1 GRIHLSFDV
10 PISLAALIKERGI
23 DRASGATDEQKR
35 SLVRALGHRV
45 MYGISRV
52 STVTPHALLAS
63 ALLAHRKR
71 GISAKDVGERVQL
84 LRRIAKDLEAPL
96 SRHLSDAPSS
106 PSTLGA
112 ISDALQMFAAQGMV
126 RTV

>member
-1 GRIHLSFDV
+1 KGGEKRAEDMKGLLAAPRVLTENYGRIHLRFDE
-10 PISLAALIKERGI
+10 PISLAALMKERGI
-23 DRASGATDEQKR
+23 DRGTAVTEEQKR

-63 ALLAHRKR
+63 ALLAHRRR

-84 LRRIAKDLEAPL
+84 LRAIAGD
-96 SRHLSDAPSS
+96 
-106 PSTLGA
+106 LGA
-112 ISDALQMFAAQGMV
+112 PFSRQLK
-126 RTV
+126 